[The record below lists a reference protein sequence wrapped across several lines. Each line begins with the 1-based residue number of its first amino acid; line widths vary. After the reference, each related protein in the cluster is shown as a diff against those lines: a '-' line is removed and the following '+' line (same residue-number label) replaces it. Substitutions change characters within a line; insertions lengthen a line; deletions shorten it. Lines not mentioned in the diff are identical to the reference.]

1 MQPPGCIR
9 HQLLLDRIRIARL
22 TNTGA
27 AANWSGYDAADL
39 LVGDIRQFFRVVR
52 ESATAAR

>member
-1 MQPPGCIR
+1 
-9 HQLLLDRIRIARL
+9 LLLDRIRVARL